1 MDGALVDANENPSG
15 LPCSDH
21 LLVDDDRHAV
31 VREAEFLQDLVAKD
45 VVELVAAH
53 GTGNLRLI
61 VSPSLRRA
69 PRCRGCCGSSTSP
82 GGSDDTCGE
91 DRVTHVVRVFPADDA
106 NVVSGLQSNR
116 VARRSRY
123 DSQQH
128 PLAHFG
134 SNFSWT
140 VYGSSCTTTTLQRRF
155 KRYFRGLGGR
165 TSRVSAC

>member
-1 MDGALVDANENPSG
+1 MRMRIPAVFLTAITS
-15 LPCSDH
+15 
-21 LLVDDDRHAV
+21 LLMMIGMLLCAKPYFFRIWWLKMSSNL
-31 VREAEFLQDLVAKD
+31 LQRT
-45 VVELVAAH
+45 EQ
-53 GTGNLRLI
+53 GI
-61 VSPSLRRA
+61 CVSSSLRAYAEHHVVVVVVALPLLREEA
-69 PRCRGCCGSSTSP
+69 TILV
-82 GGSDDTCGE
+82 GE

-116 VARRSRY
+116 VARCSRY

-128 PLAHFG
+128 PLEHFG